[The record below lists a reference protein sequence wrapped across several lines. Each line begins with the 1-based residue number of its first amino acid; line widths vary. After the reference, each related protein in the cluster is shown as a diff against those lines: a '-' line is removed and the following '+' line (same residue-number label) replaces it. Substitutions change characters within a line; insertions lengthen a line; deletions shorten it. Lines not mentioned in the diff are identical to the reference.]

1 MYTRGKIKCLEA
13 YFSHREVKEEKKK
26 NPMNMQIDYERN
38 EKEYCYHLVSELYP
52 SSC

>member
-26 NPMNMQIDYERN
+26 PHEHAN
-38 EKEYCYHLVSELYP
+38 
-52 SSC
+52 